1 MKFLQKKYMR
11 QKIHLTYFLIQ
22 QIALSKKK
30 KIIIIIC
37 QKLINNYQRQ
47 RVINYSYH
55 YIFSSYRL
63 NISLIHFIN
72 EKNGTFK
79 GSAIYS
85 Y

>member
-22 QIALSKKK
+22 QIALSK